1 MKPPKNPTRD
11 REIYG
16 TDHITLQ
23 KKMHTVY
30 RLTRATEAF
39 DIPNDVGKYLR
50 RKSEET
56 PPQNDPNAG
65 DLVL

>member
-1 MKPPKNPTRD
+1 
-11 REIYG
+11 
-16 TDHITLQ
+16 
-23 KKMHTVY
+23 MHTVY